1 MIGSLVPEM
10 LLFIHNNGY
19 VIFFIAMIIEGP
31 VVNTAAAFAS
41 SLGYFNIWLIF
52 LIAVLGDLVG
62 DLVYFFMGRFGR
74 TFVLDKYGHRIGLG
88 KKRVIYIEKNLH
100 NHFMKTLL
108 FVKLT
113 PFIVGPGL
121 TIIGASKVKLSKF
134 ILTSL
139 LIIIPTCIFFTFT
152 GYYFG
157 MAVDKFMK
165 IFNNISIIIIAIILL
180 IIIIPLFYKWI
191 ASKIAKDSD

>member
-1 MIGSLVPEM
+1 MAISWIPEI
-10 LLFIHNNGY
+10 LLFIQSNGY
-19 VIFFIAMIIEGP
+19 LIFFIAMVIEGP
-31 VVNTAAAFAS
+31 VVNTAAAFAA
-41 SLGYFNIWLIF
+41 SLGYFNICIIF
-52 LIAVLGDLVG
+52 LIAILGDLIG
-62 DLVYFFMGRFGR
+62 DLIYFFIGRFSR
-74 TFVLDKYGHRIGLG
+74 TFILDEYGHHVGLS
-88 KKRVIYIEKNLH
+88 KKRISYIEKNLH

-134 ILTSL
+134 IFSS
-139 LIIIPTCIFFTFT
+139 LIITIPTCIFFTLT

-180 IIIIPLFYKWI
+180 IVVIPYLYKLI
-191 ASKIAKDSD
+191 ASRIAKSFN